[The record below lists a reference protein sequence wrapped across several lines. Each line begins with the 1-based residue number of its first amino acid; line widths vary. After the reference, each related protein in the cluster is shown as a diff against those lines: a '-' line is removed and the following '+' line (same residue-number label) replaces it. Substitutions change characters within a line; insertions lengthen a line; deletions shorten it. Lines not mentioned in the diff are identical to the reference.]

1 MNKDEDNEGM
11 KLTQKQSARKF
22 VEHWTFRR
30 GSEKGGKSGPSKA
43 IFYTG
48 MYSRC

>member
-22 VEHWTFRR
+22 VEYWTLQR
-30 GSEKGGKSGPSKA
+30 GSEEGGKSGPSKA